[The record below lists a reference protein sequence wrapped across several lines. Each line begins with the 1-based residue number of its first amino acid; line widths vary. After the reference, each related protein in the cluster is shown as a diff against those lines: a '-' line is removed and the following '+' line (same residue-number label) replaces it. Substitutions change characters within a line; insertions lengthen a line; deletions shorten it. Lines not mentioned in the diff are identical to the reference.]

1 MYEKAEI
8 QFNART
14 HPCKTV
20 IVSKQIA
27 GTDYNGIF
35 KKKKKN
41 SKVSS
46 ANMRVFKVPLPHCWN
61 SNKIIKRPV
70 E

>member
-35 KKKKKN
+35 
-41 SKVSS
+41 
-46 ANMRVFKVPLPHCWN
+46 
-61 SNKIIKRPV
+61 
-70 E
+70 